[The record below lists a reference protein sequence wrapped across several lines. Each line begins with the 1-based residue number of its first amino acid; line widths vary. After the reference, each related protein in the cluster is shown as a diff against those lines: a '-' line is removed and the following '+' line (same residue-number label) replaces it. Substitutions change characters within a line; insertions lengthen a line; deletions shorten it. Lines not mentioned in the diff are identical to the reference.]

1 MAWIDFQ
8 FVQFDRRDIYVPAM
22 HQIEEMIGMKNLTSG
37 DGFSGVWARIF
48 ANWITDEVSGILFWN
63 QTQNINEQLGHG
75 SSDVLRDSIQALYPV
90 KNLQILHDTFIVF
103 PPMFCLKQITLLD
116 IPSEK

>member
-63 QTQNINEQLGHG
+63 QKHG
-75 SSDVLRDSIQALYPV
+75 KLTNSWIMEVQ
-90 KNLQILHDTFIVF
+90 TF
-103 PPMFCLKQITLLD
+103 
-116 IPSEK
+116 